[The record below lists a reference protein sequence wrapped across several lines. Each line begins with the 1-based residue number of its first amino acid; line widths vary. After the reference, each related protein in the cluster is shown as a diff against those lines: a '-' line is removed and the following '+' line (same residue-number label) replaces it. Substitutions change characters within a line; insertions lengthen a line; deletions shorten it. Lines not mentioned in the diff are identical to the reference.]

1 MCRMAS
7 FVLTRDNVY
16 WSQLTDSHEEIIKEY
31 GLKEEGLGKKIS
43 ILRVEVAP
51 ENGDYMLPIDK
62 WVFGYDQDLLP
73 EWADREKDE
82 ARTREALQL
91 WYSECCVGLGVKRE
105 SVNDGDRIKMV
116 CGGTISAIMGGTIS
130 AICGGTISAIRGGTI
145 SEIRGGTISDIL
157 GGTISAIWGGTIS
170 AIRGGTI
177 LEIWGGTI
185 LEIWGGTI
193 SAIGGG
199 TISVIRGGTISE
211 IGGGTISDM
220 KGNATANFR
229 SGTKPKVSEQAVLVD
244 RSGDT
249 VRIITA
255 NKRKATK

>member
-16 WSQLTDSHEEIIKEY
+16 WSKLTDSHEKIIKEY

-73 EWADREKDE
+73 EWADCEKDE
-82 ARTREALQL
+82 ARTRAALQL
-91 WYSECCVGLGVKRE
+91 WYSECCVGLGVKRD
-105 SVNDGDRIKMV
+105 SINDRDRIKMV

-130 AICGGTISAIRGGTI
+130 AICGGTISA
-145 SEIRGGTISDIL
+145 
-157 GGTISAIWGGTIS
+157 
-170 AIRGGTI
+170 
-177 LEIWGGTI
+177 
-185 LEIWGGTI
+185 
-193 SAIGGG
+193 
-199 TISVIRGGTISE
+199 IRGGTISE

-249 VRIITA
+249 VRVITA
-255 NKRKATK
+255 KKRKATK

>member
-145 SEIRGGTISDIL
+145 SEI
-157 GGTISAIWGGTIS
+157 
-170 AIRGGTI
+170 
-177 LEIWGGTI
+177 
-185 LEIWGGTI
+185 
-193 SAIGGG
+193 
-199 TISVIRGGTISE
+199 
-211 IGGGTISDM
+211 GGGTISDM